1 MNIAGKIGVNRLPAA
16 VVIAVAIGAVVAQ
29 APWSQIQPGLQADEL
44 TVDSGAVMP
53 RRITLPG
60 DAIVEKTGIDPLLP
74 LALGNIVSGAI
85 QHGGLRHGKI
95 NALLGKRYR
104 ERHPGDRRQPGA
116 GFPCLEQLRIGG
128 GINQP

>member
-60 DAIVEKTGIDPLLP
+60 DAIVEKTGIDPV
-74 LALGNIVSGAI
+74 ATGS
-85 QHGGLRHGKI
+85 
-95 NALLGKRYR
+95 R
-104 ERHPGDRRQPGA
+104 EYSLWGDSAWRPAAR
-116 GFPCLEQLRIGG
+116 
-128 GINQP
+128 

>member
-29 APWSQIQPGLQADEL
+29 APWSQIQPRLQADEL

-74 LALGNIVSGAI
+74 LALGNIVSVAACGTVKSMRCWARDTENVI
-85 QHGGLRHGKI
+85 
-95 NALLGKRYR
+95 
-104 ERHPGDRRQPGA
+104 PGIADSRAQVSPASNNCG
-116 GFPCLEQLRIGG
+116 
-128 GINQP
+128 

>member
-29 APWSQIQPGLQADEL
+29 APWSQIQPRLQADEL

-74 LALGNIVSGAI
+74 LALGNIVSGAW
-85 QHGGLRHGKI
+85 RP
-95 NALLGKRYR
+95 AAR
-104 ERHPGDRRQPGA
+104 
-116 GFPCLEQLRIGG
+116 
-128 GINQP
+128 

>member
-1 MNIAGKIGVNRLPAA
+1 MVPDSA
-16 VVIAVAIGAVVAQ
+16 
-29 APWSQIQPGLQADEL
+29 GLQADEL

-104 ERHPGDRRQPGA
+104 ERHPGIADSRAQVSPASNNCG
-116 GFPCLEQLRIGG
+116 
-128 GINQP
+128 